1 MFQQPLSRRDWLRRS
16 TNGFGSLA
24 LAAMCAEATARQ
36 AQANPLAPKAPHFA
50 PHAKR
55 VIFLFMRGG
64 PSQVDTFDYKPE
76 LMKHHGV
83 KAAKSYN
90 PMSMGRADMDMLFGS
105 PFKFT
110 QHGQSGQWVSEL
122 FPSLAKHAD
131 DLCIVNSMHCDS
143 PAHDLATVNAYTG
156 FSNSVRPSLG
166 AWVQYGLGSESQ
178 DLPGYVVLG
187 RPTGLFAQ
195 GESYNCAFLPA
206 FYQGTVVEAAGG
218 GLPDIVN
225 SRLSSDEQRRQL
237 DMVQAMNRRLLE
249 RAHVD
254 PQIESVIESY
264 ELGFRMQSVVP
275 EIMNLGRES
284 AETLAMYGIKGDAG
298 LVQSFKAEK
307 ITLEAAK
314 QAYNESFTFGR
325 QCLIARRMAEA
336 GVRFIQLTTGFRWD
350 HHKNLPVEMPAS
362 AAATDMAIAGLL
374 TDLKQRDM
382 LKDTLVVWGGEFGRT
397 PTTGIFS
404 KPGAEGR
411 DHNHRAFTI
420 WMAGGGVKGGLRYG
434 ATDEFGGI
442 AVENKVHTHDLHATI
457 LHLLGLD
464 HRQLKYRY
472 AGRDY
477 TLTDLEG
484 RVIND
489 VIA

>member
-1 MFQQPLSRRDWLRRS
+1 MFQRRLSRREWLRQS
-16 TNGFGSLA
+16 SSSFGYLA
-24 LAAMCAEATARQ
+24 LAAMCAESAAQRAR
-36 AQANPLAPKAPHFA
+36 ANPLSPKTPHFA
-50 PHAKR
+50 PRAKR

-76 LMKHHGV
+76 LKQHSGE

-90 PMSMGRADMDMLFGS
+90 PMSMGQADKDVLFGS
-105 PFKFT
+105 PYQFA
-110 QHGQSGQWVSEL
+110 QHGQSGLWISEL
-122 FPSLAKHAD
+122 FPNLARHTD
-131 DLCIVNSMHCDS
+131 DLCVINSMHCDS

-166 AWVQYGLGSESQ
+166 AWVQYGLGSESE

-218 GLPDIVN
+218 GLPDITN
-225 SRLSSDEQRRQL
+225 SRLSMEEQRQQL
-237 DMVQAMNRRLLE
+237 DLMQSMNRRLLD
-249 RAHVD
+249 RAQAD

-264 ELGFRMQSVVP
+264 ELGFRMQTVVP
-275 EIMNLGRES
+275 EIMNIGRES
-284 AETLAMYGIKGDAG
+284 RETLAMYGIQGDAG
-298 LVQSFKAEK
+298 LVQSFRAEK

-314 QAYNESFTFGR
+314 KAYQESFTFGQ

-336 GVRFIQLTTGFRWD
+336 GVRFIQLSTGFRWD

-362 AAATDMAIAGLL
+362 AAGTDMAIAGLL

-382 LKDTLVVWGGEFGRT
+382 LKDTLVIWGGEFGRT

-404 KPGAEGR
+404 RPGAEGR
-411 DHNHRAFTI
+411 DHNHRGFTI

-477 TLTDLEG
+477 TLTDLDG
-484 RVIND
+484 HVIDD
-489 VIA
+489 VIG